1 MSINDYPQGGFN
13 ALIRERAIDMAVKR
27 VFSNEELK
35 NMKSQFYFYPLV
47 NARLLWC
54 ADTQNKFN
62 NVRKEFRK
70 IMVK

>member
-13 ALIRERAIDMAVKR
+13 ALMRERAIDMAVKR

-35 NMKSQFYFYPLV
+35 NMKLQFYWPHI

-54 ADTQNKFN
+54 DDTQNKFN

-70 IMVK
+70 IMVE